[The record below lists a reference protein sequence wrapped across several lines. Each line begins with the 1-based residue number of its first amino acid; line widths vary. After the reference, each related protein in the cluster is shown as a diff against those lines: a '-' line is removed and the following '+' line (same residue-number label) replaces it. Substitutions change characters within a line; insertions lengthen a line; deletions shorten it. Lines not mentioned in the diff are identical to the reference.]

1 LPGGGKPHQR
11 LGDRRQEIAGQCD
24 GFPLLQLVRQ
34 GAGKALHDIL
44 RGLSKAVHHTNDAA
58 ACFQRLRQKDRQ
70 DRVEH
75 FGGDIRKQTGEGE
88 KKRIPRKPG
97 KVSLDR

>member
-1 LPGGGKPHQR
+1 VR
-11 LGDRRQEIAGQCD
+11 WIFA
-24 GFPLLQLVRQ
+24 LQLVRQ

-70 DRVEH
+70 
-75 FGGDIRKQTGEGE
+75 TG
-88 KKRIPRKPG
+88 
-97 KVSLDR
+97 